1 MIKNVL
7 ATQSLLDIWNSD
19 TGNEDRSGN
28 IQFPERIKLQEKL
41 QDLLKSFGSN
51 PKEIEL
57 IEEYQSNFKW
67 EVRYTLNAFWEVVH
81 RYDPCECYPD
91 ACGSIELPLEELNAY
106 LDGGKEPP
114 DPRVDWS
121 EDDMNDNGEFN
132 CELTGEYRLDAS
144 VEVRNLRPKWWDN
157 LHSF

>member
-41 QDLLKSFGSN
+41 QDLLKTRLEYRQGD
-51 PKEIEL
+51 EL
-57 IEEYQSNFKW
+57 FEEYHSNFKW
-67 EVRYTLNAFWEVVH
+67 EVHYMLNVHWEVDH
-81 RYDPCECYPD
+81 PEDPGRQQYQGIWEKF
-91 ACGSIELPLEELNAY
+91 EFPLEELRMY
-106 LDGGKEPP
+106 LYGDKEPP
-114 DPRVDWS
+114 DYRSYMS
-121 EDDMNDNGEFN
+121 EMDEIGEGVP
-132 CELTGEYRLDAS
+132 TGSCRLYSS
-144 VEVRNLRPKWWDN
+144 VEVSNLRPKWWDN